1 MPARGLVLSVV
12 LAGIGVAASPGIR
25 PRGIVSDYPAHES
38 TAAFEVGAVRIPPAD
53 VKKMFAADLSRAGY
67 VVIEVGVYPVQ
78 GAEVDLAPDAFTLH
92 TESGRIAARV
102 VDPDAMAA
110 EIARE
115 RVPSAPRVS
124 DVFRTSGAS
133 TGRGRLIGPPDG
145 NADRPSVFGGD
156 VEDYP
161 QVSTVSKLAAVEQE
175 LWAKS
180 LPDGKT
186 KVPVAGYLYFP
197 KPSGKASG
205 DWELLLDAGQG
216 RLKLTLQDAG
226 KH

>member
-1 MPARGLVLSVV
+1 MPARRLILSLV
-12 LAGIGVAASPGIR
+12 LAGIGLAASPGIR

-38 TAAFEVGAVRIPPAD
+38 AAAFEVGAARIPPGD

-67 VVIEVGVYPVQ
+67 VVIEVGVYPAE
-78 GAEVDLAPDAFTLH
+78 GAEVDLAPDAFTLR
-92 TESGRIAARV
+92 TENGRIAARV
-102 VDPDAMAA
+102 VDTDAMAA
-110 EIARE
+110 EVARE

-124 DVFRTSGAS
+124 DVLRASGV
-133 TGRGRLIGPPDG
+133 RGRLSGPPDG
-145 NADRPSVFGGD
+145 TGDRPSVFGGD

-161 QVSTVSKLAAVEQE
+161 VGSTVSKLAAVEQE

-197 KPSGKASG
+197 KPSGKATS
-205 DWELLLDAGQG
+205 DWELLLDAAGEK
-216 RLKLTLQDAG
+216 RLKLTLQEAG